1 MKKLFSI
8 VLLSVLFSSF
18 SFAQN
23 AYVST
28 SYGFETSLNNGKHLH
43 TPLSVQIGYFFD
55 ASQALEIDYS
65 HGFQKD
71 GMFYNRIGANY
82 MYEFQI
88 VNRQTSPYIK
98 LGTAYKAYEYN
109 NSRNIMKFCDLK
121 FGLGF
126 HHYINCDFSINLGI
140 DFTNS
145 FNKKIDFSWKKTNM
159 IFNIGLSYN
168 F

>member
-1 MKKLFSI
+1 MKKFFSI
-8 VLLSVLFSSF
+8 VLLSVLFSSV

-23 AYVST
+23 AYVSA
-28 SYGFETSLNNGKHLH
+28 SYGFETNLNSGNHLNS
-43 TPLSVQIGYFFD
+43 PLSVQVGYFFD

-88 VNRQTSPYIK
+88 LHCETSPYFK
-98 LGTAYKAYEYN
+98 LGAAYKNYDFRGGYN
-109 NSRNIMKFCDLK
+109 VGVCDLK

-126 HHYINCDFSINLGI
+126 HHYINSNISINLGI
-140 DFTNS
+140 DFTNG
-145 FNKKIDFSWKKTNM
+145 FGEDVDFLWRNTNM
-159 IFNIGLSYN
+159 IMNIGLSYN